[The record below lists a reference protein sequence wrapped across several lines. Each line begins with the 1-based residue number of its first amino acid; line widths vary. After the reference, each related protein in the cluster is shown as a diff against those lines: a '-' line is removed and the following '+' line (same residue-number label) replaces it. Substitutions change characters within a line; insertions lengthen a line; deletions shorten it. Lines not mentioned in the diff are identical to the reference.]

1 MAYWERV
8 VAESNLVEATHH
20 LKGAE
25 VLLHVELVDR
35 VGGVED
41 EVEGE
46 GELLVPVLLAG
57 HDEFLGSHLEGVL
70 LLVRA
75 VGEDVDLSS
84 QGDGPEDGEVAETS
98 QADDC
103 DLLAWTGA
111 EADERAV
118 DGDT

>member
-1 MAYWERV
+1 MV
-8 VAESNLVEATHH
+8 TESNLVEATHH
-20 LKGAE
+20 LEGAE

-35 VGGVED
+35 IGGVED

-57 HDEFLGSHLEGVL
+57 HDELLGTHLEGIL

-75 VGEDVDLSS
+75 VGEDVDFGS
-84 QGDGPEDGEVAETS
+84 QSDGPEDGKVAETS
-98 QADDC
+98 QSNDC
-103 DLLAWTGA
+103 DLLSWTRA